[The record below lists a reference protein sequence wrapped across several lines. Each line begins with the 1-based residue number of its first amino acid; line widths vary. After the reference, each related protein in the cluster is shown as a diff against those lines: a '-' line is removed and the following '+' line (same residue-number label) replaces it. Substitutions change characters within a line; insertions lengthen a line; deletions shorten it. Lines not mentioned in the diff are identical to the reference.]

1 MQFTMST
8 QWSKTTRYIV
18 GVCLFLFGIFV
29 LYLCRSIIPLLIVA
43 ALIAVFVRPLV
54 RWLHEQVGLARG
66 LAVMLV
72 YLLVAI
78 LVPLA
83 LVLAVPAIVDAV
95 HYVLKLDYRAILQNS
110 IEWLRSTLT
119 SIKAVQLPISGLDA
133 TIDQAADAI
142 LSGLNS
148 QTAMEPVTLPSTGT
162 VFGALGTALSATFR
176 TVTGVAGSVFSWL
189 TLALFVFLTSI
200 HISLNAHTFTTGI
213 LKTVPERFRPEI
225 AILIDRIVRVW
236 GSFFR
241 GELTLMLV
249 IGVMSWVGL
258 TVLGVPGAP
267 YLGIVAGLLELI
279 PNLGPIIATIPAVI
293 IALLQGSTYL
303 PVSPLVMALI
313 VVGFYILVQQF
324 ENNLIVP
331 RVLGDAVDL
340 PALVVMTGV
349 FVGAEIGGLLGA
361 LLATPV
367 IATGREIIKYV
378 YHKILG
384 EEPFPPVEETPKPI
398 EKKPS
403 PLRVWWEVFSR
414 EKLPQIRKAPDR
426 KPFREKTHPT
436 ASDPENDEEII

>member
-1 MQFTMST
+1 MST

-18 GVCLFLFGIFV
+18 GVILFLFGIFV
-29 LYLCRSIIPLLIVA
+29 LHLSRSIIPLLIVA
-43 ALIAVFVRPLV
+43 ALIAVFVRPLI
-54 RWLHEQVGLARG
+54 RWLHEQIGLSRG
-66 LAVMLV
+66 LAVALV
-72 YLLVAI
+72 YLLVVI

-83 LVLAVPAIVDAV
+83 LALAVPAIIDAV
-95 HYVLKLDYRAILQNS
+95 HYVLQLDYPAILQNT
-110 IEWLRSTLT
+110 IAWLRSTLT

-133 TIDQAADAI
+133 MIDQAADSLLNA
-142 LSGLNS
+142 LNS
-148 QTAMEPVTLPSTGT
+148 QSPVEPVTLPSTGT

-176 TVTGVAGSVFSWL
+176 TVTGVAGSVISVFTL
-189 TLALFVFLTSI
+189 TLFVMLTSI
-200 HISLNAHTFTTGI
+200 HISLSAHTFTGGI

-241 GELTLMLV
+241 GELTLMFV
-249 IGVMSWVGL
+249 IGMMSWVGL
-258 TVLGVPGAP
+258 TILGVPGAP

-279 PNLGPIIATIPAVI
+279 PNLGPVIATIPAVI

-303 PVSPLVMALI
+303 PVSPLVLALI
-313 VVGFYILVQQF
+313 VIALYILIQQF

-331 RVLGDAVDL
+331 RILGDAVDL

-367 IATGREIIKYV
+367 IATAREVIKYV

-384 EEPFPPVEETPKPI
+384 EEPFPPAEETPKPI
-398 EKKPS
+398 ERKPS
-403 PLRVWWEVFSR
+403 PLKVWWNHFTGEQVSR
-414 EKLPQIRKAPDR
+414 LRKAFAQKSFPA
-426 KPFREKTHPT
+426 KTRPT
-436 ASDPENDEEII
+436 GADPESDDPIDKQA